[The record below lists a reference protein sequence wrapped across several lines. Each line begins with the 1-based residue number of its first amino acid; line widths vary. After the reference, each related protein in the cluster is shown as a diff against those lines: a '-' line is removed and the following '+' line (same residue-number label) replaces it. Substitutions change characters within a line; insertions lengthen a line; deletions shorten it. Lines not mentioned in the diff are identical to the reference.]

1 MNKLFL
7 SLGIAL
13 VLILTIIGLLIYI
26 MYLYDPS
33 LINGVVDARYP
44 IEVMSEHLVNTKN
57 EFTLSFWYYIEG
69 WKYKYNETKTLL
81 NWDDGK
87 LVVELKP
94 QNNTMVIS
102 MLDLDGNKR
111 SCVVEDVKLQ
121 KWNFVCLTLWNRSLD
136 IILDDSFSQS
146 CSQDNSPNYSKS
158 AIMNLLGDDGFNGKL
173 SNVYF
178 YNYARKYED
187 SIDLYKKGPM
197 YRSLLLEW
205 AKKIRGNIKINVN
218 LDLDVD
224 VNVDGV
230 F

>member
-7 SLGIAL
+7 PLGIAL
-13 VLILTIIGLLIYI
+13 VVILTIIGLLLYI
-26 MYLYDPS
+26 MYLYNPA
-33 LINGVVDARYP
+33 LINGIVDAKYP
-44 IEVMSEHLVNTKN
+44 IEVMSENLVNTKN

-87 LVVELKP
+87 LVVEFKP

-102 MLDLDGNKR
+102 MLDLDGNKN

-136 IILDDSFSQS
+136 IIVDDSFSQS
-146 CSQDNSPNYSKS
+146 CSQDNSPDYSNS
-158 AIMNLLGDDGFNGKL
+158 ASMNLLGNDGFNGKL

-187 SIDLYKKGPM
+187 SIDLYKKGPV
-197 YRSLLLEW
+197 YKSILLEW
-205 AKKIRGNIKINVN
+205 AKKIRGSIKISV
-218 LDLDVD
+218 DVD
-224 VNVDGV
+224 VNIDGITS
-230 F
+230 

>member
-44 IEVMSEHLVNTKN
+44 IEVMSENLVNTKN

-205 AKKIRGNIKINVN
+205 AKKIRGNIKINVSV
-218 LDLDVD
+218 DVD
-224 VNVDGV
+224 VDIDV
-230 F
+230 

>member
-7 SLGIAL
+7 ILGIIF
-13 VLILTIIGLLIYI
+13 VIILAIIGLLLYI

-33 LINGVVDARYP
+33 LINGVVDAKYP
-44 IEVMSEHLVNTKN
+44 IEVMSENLVNTKN

-81 NWDDGK
+81 NWDNGK
-87 LVVELKP
+87 LVVEFKP

-102 MLDLDGNKR
+102 MLDLDGNKN

-136 IILDDSFSQS
+136 IIVDESFSQS
-146 CSQDNSPNYSKS
+146 CSQDNSPDYSKS
-158 AIMNLLGDDGFNGKL
+158 SVMSFLGNDGFNGKL

-187 SIDLYKKGPM
+187 SIDLYKKGPT
-197 YRSLLLEW
+197 YRSILLEW
-205 AKKIRGNIKINVN
+205 AKKIRGSIKISV
-218 LDLDVD
+218 DVD
-224 VNVDGV
+224 VDVDVDGV
-230 F
+230 FS

>member
-187 SIDLYKKGPM
+187 SIELYKKGPM
-197 YRSLLLEW
+197 YKSILLNL
-205 AKKIRGNIKINVN
+205 AKKIRGNIKINVSV
-218 LDLDVD
+218 DVD
-224 VNVDGV
+224 IDV
-230 F
+230 